1 MRRSFRKAQV
11 VCGAA
16 FASAAL
22 ALSTAAPGVSS
33 PTGLVVGGLATPS
46 MHDLVMAQV
55 LKDELHGMD
64 RVSIGWPAEAA
75 PYTGKTYTLGQS
87 INVGITNLNTAI
99 GTAVGKLVRDADGN
113 LLANEQVKI
122 VGLSAGSLVVTE
134 VLRQLAADPNAPKA
148 DELTFIVVAD
158 SSRQKL
164 INKARYN
171 SRYDYTYQPPPA
183 SQYEVKVVLGEYDGL
198 ADFPDR
204 WWNFLAVANAMAG
217 GIFVHVPM
225 MFADLKDE
233 YITSVEY
240 NEVGGKVTNYL
251 IPTAKLPLVQL
262 LPFLAPREAELR
274 EKIDKGYSRN
284 DVVQTP
290 AARTLVSPVAV
301 TEDPAPEPA
310 PVPDVEKVGTVKDVS
325 TEVTEPAAEVVDSDG
340 AEDTSVVIDEDA
352 DLDVVDED
360 SDTGSGSDDEAD
372 ANEDAELGDADEA
385 TKDEDDASG
394 AEDSSDSGDSGSSAD
409 SSSDGSGSSDS
420 GSSE

>member
-1 MRRSFRKAQV
+1 MRRSFRKARV

-16 FASAAL
+16 VASAAL
-22 ALSTAAPGVSS
+22 ALSTAAPGISS

-75 PYTGKTYTLGQS
+75 PYTGRTYTLGQS
-87 INVGITNLNTAI
+87 INIGITNLNTAI

-113 LLANEQVKI
+113 LLPNEQVKI

-134 VLRQLAADPNAPKA
+134 VLRQLAQDPNAPKA

-171 SRYDYTYQPPPA
+171 SKYDYTYQPPPA

-240 NEVGGKVTNYL
+240 NEAGGKVTNYL

-290 AARTLVSPVAV
+290 AARTLASPVSV

-310 PVPDVEKVGTVKDVS
+310 PVADVDDVDKVEDAEK
-325 TEVTEPAAEVVDSDG
+325 EAPEPVEVVDRDG
-340 AEDTSVVIDEDA
+340 AEDTSGVVDDE

-360 SDTGSGSDDEAD
+360 TDTGSGSDDEAE
-372 ANEDAELGDADEA
+372 ANEDAEAGDSDEA

-394 AEDSSDSGDSGSSAD
+394 AEDSSDSDDSGSSAE